1 MSSVAQCVIDF
12 SPSVILLSNNRV
24 FFPQSNDKQG
34 PKGDKLHGYEQK
46 MMKFLKKG
54 KGAFRVASLQL
65 NGKINFFIQTG
76 ILCVA
81 CSMKFFLKLFL
92 QNDKSFLETNL

>member
-1 MSSVAQCVIDF
+1 MSFVAQCVIDP
-12 SPSVILLSNNRV
+12 SPRIISLFNNCV
-24 FFPQSNDKQG
+24 FFLQSNDKQG
-34 PKGDKLHGYEQK
+34 PKWDELHGYDQK

-54 KGAFRVASLQL
+54 KGTFRVASLQL

-81 CSMKFFLKLFL
+81 CSIKCFLKLFL
-92 QNDKSFLETNL
+92 QNDKSFMETNL